1 MMTNYTN
8 VLLDELKTK
17 LELTSDYQLAKVLE
31 VGTSRISNY
40 RNGRSV
46 LDWEIAFRI
55 ADLLK
60 LDDQNV
66 VYGLL
71 EDKYTHPRLVNAL
84 QAGAPA

>member
-1 MMTNYTN
+1 MTNYTN
-8 VLLDELKTK
+8 VLLDELKTQ
-17 LELTSDYQLAKVLE
+17 LELTSDYQLAKFLN
-31 VGTSRISNY
+31 VGASRISNY

-46 LDWEIAFRI
+46 LDWEMAFKI

-60 LDDQNV
+60 LDDQDV

-71 EDKYTHPRLVNAL
+71 EDKYKNPRLVNAL